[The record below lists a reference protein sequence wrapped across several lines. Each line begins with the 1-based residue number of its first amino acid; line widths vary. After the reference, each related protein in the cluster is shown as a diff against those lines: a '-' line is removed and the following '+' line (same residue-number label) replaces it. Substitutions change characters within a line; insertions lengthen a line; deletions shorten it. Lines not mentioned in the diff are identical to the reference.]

1 MSIDYREGKRRDK
14 GAEWRVE
21 SGEWRLR
28 KLNYKQSAHNNFP
41 LRVKGPTL

>member
-14 GAEWRVE
+14 GTQ

-28 KLNYKQSAHNNFP
+28 KLNYKQSAHNNSP